1 MSVLDVLDA
10 TRLCSRWS
18 DPDPTV
24 WARPVL
30 TPAPVREP
38 VAQHAH
44 SWRSFVR
51 NPRAILMTGLVGAD
65 LATGALRRAVI
76 SVLA

>member
-18 DPDPTV
+18 DPDPAV
-24 WARPVL
+24 WARPVPTTQREA
-30 TPAPVREP
+30 TPHRD
-38 VAQHAH
+38 H
-44 SWRSFVR
+44 SWRSFAR

-65 LATGALRRAVI
+65 LAKDAMLRAVT

>member
-18 DPDPTV
+18 DPDPAL
-24 WARPVL
+24 WARPVPM
-30 TPAPVREP
+30 TTREP
-38 VAQHAH
+38 VPQRDH
-44 SWRSFVR
+44 SWRSFAR

-65 LATGALRRAVI
+65 LAKDAVRRAVTA
-76 SVLA
+76 VLA